1 MFKTVTNMPI
11 FFRLLLAFGLAAV
24 FPSIVIAVL
33 GFQFV
38 NTLNQHA
45 DAAKAVSKSVSIVR
59 DQQVRLQTMD
69 TNLQSLIALGL
80 NNKKTVFLASGTS
93 LQQDLIN
100 RITVDEENF
109 TNGLATMQHEDVVSI
124 APNMQGT
131 RDLLNTSTEG
141 AKLIT
146 QQRSDFNAI
155 ALQNQ
160 GWDNYKAL
168 QDGFTNNP
176 DPQQNYSQQRVETY
190 LQQLD
195 TVYQP
200 LHDKLTALTAD
211 TDQITAAVT
220 TINSAQTTS
229 ILIDIVIAL
238 VITIAIVSLI
248 GYVLNRTI
256 TDRLNELALLT
267 RRIKKGETDVRAQI
281 EGHDEIY
288 LVANSMNDMLDSI
301 VRLIQET
308 QGQRDLLQGQVEKLV
323 SEVSGVGEG
332 DLSVQAEVTA
342 DALGVLAD
350 SFNYMVEE
358 LGSLVVRVKMVA
370 HEVENST
377 SNILDRMTQLVE
389 NSDIQ
394 IQQVGDAAAEVERMA
409 ASSRQ
414 VAEHAQSLYTIA
426 REARVNANAGRGAV
440 QMTIQGMGRIN
451 QNVQATATKVNVLGE
466 RSREIN
472 NIIEVISGIA
482 HQTNRLALDA
492 AIQAAM
498 AGENGKGFGAVA
510 ADIRRLAER
519 AKEQTGII
527 TKIVRSIRDDI
538 GSVAVSMQ
546 DTERETSV
554 GAELTQEAGQSLE
567 LIFSVVER
575 QASEIENI
583 NQMATQQLQ
592 STSSIVQIM
601 RAVNEGNRI
610 GSASTREASH
620 NMERLARLVEQLRS
634 SVEAFKIRDDQSYY
648 MPTSQVRIESPADE
662 VEEEMTVSGIFRT
675 ISATVQPSSPQHPQ
689 PAGGFPGLRTPGP
702 SGFLPA
708 PPPRSPF
715 DSPYNGY
722 NYDGNEYSGNNGND
736 RNY

>member
-1 MFKTVTNMPI
+1 
-11 FFRLLLAFGLAAV
+11 
-24 FPSIVIAVL
+24 
-33 GFQFV
+33 
-38 NTLNQHA
+38 
-45 DAAKAVSKSVSIVR
+45 
-59 DQQVRLQTMD
+59 
-69 TNLQSLIALGL
+69 
-80 NNKKTVFLASGTS
+80 
-93 LQQDLIN
+93 
-100 RITVDEENF
+100 
-109 TNGLATMQHEDVVSI
+109 
-124 APNMQGT
+124 
-131 RDLLNTSTEG
+131 
-141 AKLIT
+141 
-146 QQRSDFNAI
+146 
-155 ALQNQ
+155 
-160 GWDNYKAL
+160 
-168 QDGFTNNP
+168 
-176 DPQQNYSQQRVETY
+176 
-190 LQQLD
+190 
-195 TVYQP
+195 
-200 LHDKLTALTAD
+200 
-211 TDQITAAVT
+211 
-220 TINSAQTTS
+220 
-229 ILIDIVIAL
+229 
-238 VITIAIVSLI
+238 
-248 GYVLNRTI
+248 
-256 TDRLNELALLT
+256 
-267 RRIKKGETDVRAQI
+267 
-281 EGHDEIY
+281 
-288 LVANSMNDMLDSI
+288 
-301 VRLIQET
+301 
-308 QGQRDLLQGQVEKLV
+308 
-323 SEVSGVGEG
+323 
-332 DLSVQAEVTA
+332 TA

-409 ASSRQ
+409 ATSRQ

-426 REARVNANAGRGAV
+426 REARVNANSGRGAV

-662 VEEEMTVSGIFRT
+662 AEGEMTVSGIFRT
-675 ISATVQPSSPQHPQ
+675 ISATAQPSSPQRPE
-689 PAGGFPGLRTPGP
+689 PAGGFPALRTPGP

-715 DSPYNGY
+715 DPPYNGY
-722 NYDGNEYSGNNGND
+722 NYNGNEYSGNNGND